1 MPSRDKTLALLGLR
15 TRQLREASGLTQ
27 EALAVAA
34 QLDITYISGIERGL
48 RNPSPLA
55 FRNLTEGLG
64 VKLSKLVG
72 GLELVCRSLTLTA
85 LKPCGC

>member
-15 TRQLREASGLTQ
+15 TRQLREAAGLTQ

-48 RNPSPLA
+48 RNPGVLSLLSLA
-55 FRNLTEGLG
+55 KGLSVKPSKLLEGLD
-64 VKLSKLVG
+64 K
-72 GLELVCRSLTLTA
+72 
-85 LKPCGC
+85 